1 MFLGSLLDSLCS
13 QRTWV
18 LLSDL
23 ASNHCFQDCTH
34 LGELLPPHFLF
45 VKPRWLIS
53 TSQSFFWSKWR
64 KRRLRKWLKMK
75 LERSG
80 LIMRSL
86 CTVPKT
92 LNLTQRTREPVEAC
106 EQQRQGSTYELETSG
121 WFISLLQFLSHGN
134 RNLERWT
141 KRCRTTG
148 KLQLSSAQADRS
160 FISPTLPEESSL
172 SFLSVPLGFPLL
184 HFQLFLL
191 VMPSAK

>member
-45 VKPRWLIS
+45 VKPRWLIP
-53 TSQSFFWSKWR
+53 TSQSVFWSKWR
-64 KRRLRKWLKMK
+64 KRRLREWLKMK

-92 LNLTQRTREPVEAC
+92 LNLAQRTREPVEAC

-121 WFISLLQFLSHGN
+121 WFISLLQFLSHC
-134 RNLERWT
+134 RKNLEWQT
-141 KRCRTTG
+141 KRFKTIV
-148 KLQLSSAQADRS
+148 KVQLSSAQVDRS
-160 FISPTLPEESSL
+160 FIGQTLPRHGSKLTPKE
-172 SFLSVPLGFPLL
+172 
-184 HFQLFLL
+184 
-191 VMPSAK
+191 PS

>member
-1 MFLGSLLDSLCS
+1 M
-13 QRTWV
+13 
-18 LLSDL
+18 
-23 ASNHCFQDCTH
+23 
-34 LGELLPPHFLF
+34 
-45 VKPRWLIS
+45 
-53 TSQSFFWSKWR
+53 
-64 KRRLRKWLKMK
+64 KMK

-148 KLQLSSAQADRS
+148 KLQLSSAQADRC
-160 FISPTLPEESSL
+160 FIRLKLSKHRSRSPPHTPYVLAVQSCLTLCDSMDCPCQAPL
-172 SFLSVPLGFPLL
+172 SMEFSR
-184 HFQLFLL
+184 
-191 VMPSAK
+191 KK

>member
-1 MFLGSLLDSLCS
+1 M
-13 QRTWV
+13 
-18 LLSDL
+18 
-23 ASNHCFQDCTH
+23 
-34 LGELLPPHFLF
+34 
-45 VKPRWLIS
+45 
-53 TSQSFFWSKWR
+53 
-64 KRRLRKWLKMK
+64 
-75 LERSG
+75 
-80 LIMRSL
+80 
-86 CTVPKT
+86 PKT

-172 SFLSVPLGFPLL
+172 SFLSVPKPDLTAVSSIDLSLSLSLSPSLFSPSVPPSLHLL
-184 HFQLFLL
+184 FSLLLIKLILFYLLFSCLIFVHFVHCYLAQFD
-191 VMPSAK
+191 

>member
-1 MFLGSLLDSLCS
+1 M
-13 QRTWV
+13 
-18 LLSDL
+18 
-23 ASNHCFQDCTH
+23 
-34 LGELLPPHFLF
+34 
-45 VKPRWLIS
+45 
-53 TSQSFFWSKWR
+53 
-64 KRRLRKWLKMK
+64 
-75 LERSG
+75 
-80 LIMRSL
+80 
-86 CTVPKT
+86 PKT

-106 EQQRQGSTYELETSG
+106 EQQRQGSTYELEMSG